1 MSNTYLKAADDAL
14 RFLKGFAAIKEVAD
28 AFAEVGSLQ
37 QARTEAEAA
46 LPGLRAQADTAR
58 AELKQAQDDA
68 QQAKDKAKKATAEA
82 KQVADGIVSAAG
94 AKAESIKAAA
104 DSYYETTVQST
115 KQVEA
120 EAALRAQADV
130 ATRAAIEA
138 EVKDLE
144 ARAEKAR
151 VYLAKLAG

>member
-1 MSNTYLKAADDAL
+1 MSNTYIKAADDAL

-46 LPGLRAQADTAR
+46 LPGLRAQADAAR

-68 QQAKDKAKKATAEA
+68 QQVKDKAKKTTAEA
-82 KQVADGIVSAAG
+82 KQVADGIVSAASS
-94 AKAESIKAAA
+94 KADSVKAAA
-104 DSYYETTVQST
+104 DSYYETTVQAT
-115 KQVEA
+115 KQAEA
-120 EAALRAQADV
+120 DAALRALADT
-130 ATRAAIEA
+130 ATRAAIEV

-151 VYLAKLAG
+151 AYLAKLQG